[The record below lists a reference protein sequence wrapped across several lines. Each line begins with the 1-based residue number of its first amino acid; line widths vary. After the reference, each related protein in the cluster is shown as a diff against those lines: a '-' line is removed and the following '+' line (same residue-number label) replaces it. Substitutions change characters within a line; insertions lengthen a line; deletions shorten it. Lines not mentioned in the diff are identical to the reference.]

1 MPSLGMVHADGQMR
15 EFIRSSSGLDIGA
28 DGVSFL
34 VAGLR
39 QGVADIAALPTTV
52 FAECVVSL

>member
-1 MPSLGMVHADGQMR
+1 MVHADGQMR